1 MATLRVR
8 QGNVLVFGDHSP
20 MFAPSPPGGG
30 AAPAAQRVDWRVC
43 IALMVYRSGTSSGFR
58 WV

>member
-20 MFAPSPPGGG
+20 MFATTFSQ
-30 AAPAAQRVDWRVC
+30 AVPAAQRVDWRVC